1 MIDILINKKD
11 KNKTIAVVENGK
23 LIEIYE
29 DNINSKHKRNEGN
42 IYTGIIKDIIP
53 GMQAAFIDIG
63 TEKNSFIH
71 VKDVIPQINE
81 KIDKV
86 EIMKEPKIKDV
97 VKINQK
103 LLVQVQKDSNDKKGA
118 RTTTHIKLTGKY
130 IILLPQ
136 TTIVTI
142 SQKIENEVEK
152 ERLLKI
158 VKDNLPSNMGCIV
171 RTSAEKQKKENIINE
186 INILYQQWN
195 EIYNNFKKVNKQP
208 QLLYKSP
215 SIVEK
220 IIIDIPN
227 EKINSIIVNDKED
240 YDEIKKVLNKRIAQ
254 NIKLILEE
262 KEDIVKKYDLEHQ
275 IEKTEQRKVWLNC
288 GGFITIDTTE
298 ALVAIDVNS
307 GKYIG
312 KSTLEDTI
320 YKVNYEATIEIAKQ
334 LRLRDIGGI
343 IIIDYIDMKLEENKE
358 KIEEL
363 LKEILKKDRAKTQVE
378 GFTKLN
384 LMELTRKHICAH
396 NS

>member
-227 EKINSIIVNDKED
+227 EKINSIIVN
-240 YDEIKKVLNKRIAQ
+240 
-254 NIKLILEE
+254 
-262 KEDIVKKYDLEHQ
+262 
-275 IEKTEQRKVWLNC
+275 
-288 GGFITIDTTE
+288 
-298 ALVAIDVNS
+298 
-307 GKYIG
+307 
-312 KSTLEDTI
+312 
-320 YKVNYEATIEIAKQ
+320 
-334 LRLRDIGGI
+334 
-343 IIIDYIDMKLEENKE
+343 
-358 KIEEL
+358 
-363 LKEILKKDRAKTQVE
+363 
-378 GFTKLN
+378 
-384 LMELTRKHICAH
+384 
-396 NS
+396 